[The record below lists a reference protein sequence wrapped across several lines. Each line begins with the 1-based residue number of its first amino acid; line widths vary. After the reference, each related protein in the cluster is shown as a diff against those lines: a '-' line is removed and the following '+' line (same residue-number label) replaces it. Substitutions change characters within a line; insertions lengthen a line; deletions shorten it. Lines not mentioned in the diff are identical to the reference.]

1 MPSFR
6 KRLDTGYRPSA
17 IWRLRS
23 RPQAM
28 LVFNTIAFCCLH
40 VDINLLPILPFISPF
55 CANLRANNITD
66 KFAQ

>member
-28 LVFNTIAFCCLH
+28 LVFNTIAFYCLH

-55 CANLRANNITD
+55 
-66 KFAQ
+66 